1 MTASTP
7 FQTKNLDIASKG
19 HVFLVLWQA
28 RCFSVP
34 GKRGKEYEL
43 GSHYRVASH
52 WVFLICLSFFGF
64 SFLALSYF
72 EMSNIN
78 PCKLSA
84 LQTTALRTVHLR
96 PRIEE
101 QVHSGTNTGEHAI
114 MNTTK
119 STYASFERLVM
130 ENSRSLIFSQ
140 FPELSVMENLQ
151 SLIL

>member
-1 MTASTP
+1 
-7 FQTKNLDIASKG
+7 
-19 HVFLVLWQA
+19 
-28 RCFSVP
+28 
-34 GKRGKEYEL
+34 
-43 GSHYRVASH
+43 
-52 WVFLICLSFFGF
+52 
-64 SFLALSYF
+64 
-72 EMSNIN
+72 MSNIN

-101 QVHSGTNTGEHAI
+101 QVHSGTNTGEPAI